1 MSLIIIADN
10 IPPVSMACTLL
21 VLSIV
26 FSDQPHHINYFVQ
39 LYLLHKQRGDSPK
52 NVLLTTVLSILVS
65 IFRKIPHAFLEIK
78 TNISV
83 KTYYLSHCELE

>member
-10 IPPVSMACTLL
+10 IPQVAMACTLL

-39 LYLLHKQRGDSPK
+39 LYLLHKQRGDSHK
-52 NVLLTTVLSILVS
+52 NVLLTTVFVNTCFNIQKNPTC
-65 IFRKIPHAFLEIK
+65 IFGK
-78 TNISV
+78 
-83 KTYYLSHCELE
+83 